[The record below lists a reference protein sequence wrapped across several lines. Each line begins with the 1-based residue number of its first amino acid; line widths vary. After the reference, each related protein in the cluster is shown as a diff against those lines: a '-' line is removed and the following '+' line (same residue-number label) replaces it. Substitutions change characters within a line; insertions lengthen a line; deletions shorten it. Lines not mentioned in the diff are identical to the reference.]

1 MTLLTKH
8 SLSNHQYD
16 VAVIG
21 AGIVGLATAW
31 TAAQRGLRVAVI
43 ERQAQAVGAS
53 IRNFGFITVTG
64 QRRGA
69 HWNRALKT
77 AEIWKRIAPLAGIQ
91 VVHQGLY
98 VLAQRTEAM
107 DVLQAFMKTE
117 MGEHCRLLSKESAAQ
132 ELAVLQPGLGVLF
145 SPHECRVES
154 RDAIPLLT
162 SWLQR
167 DLGVD
172 FFWNTPVLGV
182 SLPQVFTSRGEI
194 QADHCIVC
202 PGNDLNS
209 LYPDVLDQAGI
220 KQCTLQMMRVQ
231 ASPGIQLPGAVMSD
245 LSLVRYEGYADLP
258 EALSLKAILQN
269 EQKQHLDYGVH
280 LIVVQSADGSWV
292 VGDSHVYGQAE
303 SPFSRSDIE
312 ALIVSEMHQVLR
324 FQKAQITER
333 WIGTYASASDVV
345 FKASPSKRVA
355 LGVVTGGTGAST
367 SFAFAEELLDLAL
380 HSQ

>member
-1 MTLLTKH
+1 MTIHTKH
-8 SLSNHQYD
+8 LISNHKYD

-64 QRRGA
+64 QRRGS
-69 HWNRALKT
+69 HWKRALKT
-77 AEIWKRIAPLAGIQ
+77 AEIWKNIAPIAGIQ

-107 DVLQAFMKTE
+107 DVLQAFMQTE
-117 MGEHCRLLSKESAAQ
+117 MGEHCRLLSKETAAK
-132 ELAVLQPGLGVLF
+132 ELAVLRPGLGALF

-162 SWLQR
+162 RWLQS

-182 SLPQVFTSRGEI
+182 SLPQVYTSRGEI

-209 LYPDVLDQAGI
+209 LYPEVLDKAGI

-231 ASPGIQLPGAVMSD
+231 ESSGIQLPGAVMSD
-245 LSLVRYEGYADLP
+245 LSLVRYEGYAELP
-258 EALSLKAILQN
+258 EAVKLKSVLLH
-269 EQKQHLDYGVH
+269 EQKLHLDYGVH
-280 LIVVQSADGSWV
+280 LIVVQS
-292 VGDSHVYGQAE
+292 GQRQL
-303 SPFSRSDIE
+303 S
-312 ALIVSEMHQVLR
+312 
-324 FQKAQITER
+324 
-333 WIGTYASASDVV
+333 
-345 FKASPSKRVA
+345 
-355 LGVVTGGTGAST
+355 
-367 SFAFAEELLDLAL
+367 
-380 HSQ
+380 